1 MNLRLKDNPGLA
13 ALRAACLAMVMPTLF
28 AGAAAGDEA
37 PAGESGEQTRSAPS
51 EIMGKPQTRRYS
63 IGDLLFGSDSE
74 TADELQDAPADEPEV
89 SADAPAP
96 EEPAKTLPD
105 ADPRAEDR
113 ASPAL
118 PLAAAT
124 EPSEPD
130 GEEPVI
136 SDALRELMEIN
147 PVVARVDGDE
157 IRWVEVVASAGD
169 LPLEDEEQ
177 VESLFPALLD
187 RLIDLKLL
195 AKAARRAALDEA
207 EDIRTQ
213 VEIYEDNLIRERLL
227 GDHLKDVVTEEAAH
241 RRYEELV
248 RASDSSQ
255 QIRARHILLPSE
267 EQAWEVIERLDAGS
281 DFAALARNRSVGP
294 SASRGGEL
302 GYFDPGRMVPEFSVA
317 ALALEVGNY
326 SVQPVRTAFGW
337 HVIQLLDH
345 RMCAKRRPRSLCGAF
360 AVRLRWSFSPTRWS
374 PGPRAAARKVR
385 PTRKTDLASC
395 AAAIDHTT
403 FSCPTDALMPEGGN
417 LPSRR

>member
-13 ALRAACLAMVMPTLF
+13 ALRAACLVMVVPTLF

-37 PAGESGEQTRSAPS
+37 PAAESGEQTRSAPS
-51 EIMGKPQTRRYS
+51 EIMGRPQTRRYS
-63 IGDLLFGSDSE
+63 IGDLLFGSDGE
-74 TADELQDAPADEPEV
+74 TEDEPQDAPVYEPEV
-89 SADAPAP
+89 STDPPAP
-96 EEPAKTLPD
+96 EAPAEAPPE

-113 ASPAL
+113 ASPAS
-118 PLAAAT
+118 PPAAGA
-124 EPSEPD
+124 EPG
-130 GEEPVI
+130 GEGPVI

-255 QIRARHILLPSE
+255 QICP
-267 EQAWEVIERLDAGS
+267 
-281 DFAALARNRSVGP
+281 
-294 SASRGGEL
+294 
-302 GYFDPGRMVPEFSVA
+302 
-317 ALALEVGNY
+317 
-326 SVQPVRTAFGW
+326 
-337 HVIQLLDH
+337 
-345 RMCAKRRPRSLCGAF
+345 
-360 AVRLRWSFSPTRWS
+360 
-374 PGPRAAARKVR
+374 ARKMR
-385 PTRKTDLASC
+385 GR
-395 AAAIDHTT
+395 
-403 FSCPTDALMPEGGN
+403 
-417 LPSRR
+417 

>member
-13 ALRAACLAMVMPTLF
+13 ALRAACLAMVVPTLF

-37 PAGESGEQTRSAPS
+37 PAAESGEQTRSAPS
-51 EIMGKPQTRRYS
+51 EIMGQPQTRRYS

-74 TADELQDAPADEPEV
+74 TEDEPQDAPADEPEV
-89 SADAPAP
+89 STDPPAP
-96 EEPAKTLPD
+96 EAPAETPSE
-105 ADPRAEDR
+105 ADPLAEDR
-113 ASPAL
+113 ISP
-118 PLAAAT
+118 
-124 EPSEPD
+124 EPPAGAEPD

-227 GDHLKDVVTEEAAH
+227 SDHLKDVVTEEAAH

-255 QIRARHILLPSE
+255 QIRARHILLASE
-267 EQAWEVIERLDAGS
+267 KEAWDVIDRLDSGS

-317 ALALEVGNY
+317 ALALEVGTY

-345 RMCAKRRPRSLCGAF
+345 RTEGVPAYEEMRESILTQLRQEEAQRFVR
-360 AVRLRWSFSPTRWS
+360 RLRGQASLEFFPDAVE
-374 PGPRAAARKVR
+374 PGAQ
-385 PTRKTDLASC
+385 
-395 AAAIDHTT
+395 
-403 FSCPTDALMPEGGN
+403 GGGAESSADTEN
-417 LPSRR
+417 

>member
-13 ALRAACLAMVMPTLF
+13 ALRAACLAMVVPTFF

-37 PAGESGEQTRSAPS
+37 PAAESGEQTRSVPS

-74 TADELQDAPADEPEV
+74 TEDEPRDAPADEPEV
-89 SADAPAP
+89 TADPPAP
-96 EEPAKTLPD
+96 EEPAEAPPD

-113 ASPAL
+113 ASPAS
-118 PLAAAT
+118 PPAAAA
-124 EPSEPD
+124 EPSEPG
-130 GEEPVI
+130 GEGPVI

-227 GDHLKDVVTEEAAH
+227 SDHLKDVVTEEAAH

-267 EQAWEVIERLDAGS
+267 EDAWEVIERLDAGS

-345 RMCAKRRPRSLCGAF
+345 RMEGVPAYEEMRQSILAQLRQEEAQKFVR
-360 AVRLRWSFSPTRWS
+360 RLRGQASLEFFPDAVE
-374 PGPRAAARKVR
+374 PG
-385 PTRKTDLASC
+385 
-395 AAAIDHTT
+395 
-403 FSCPTDALMPEGGN
+403 PEGGDAESGTDTEN
-417 LPSRR
+417 

>member
-13 ALRAACLAMVMPTLF
+13 ALRAACLVMVVPTLF
-28 AGAAAGDEA
+28 ADAAAGDEA
-37 PAGESGEQTRSAPS
+37 PAAESGEQTRSLPS
-51 EIMGKPQTRRYS
+51 EIMDKPQTRRYS
-63 IGDLLFGSDSE
+63 IGDLLFGPDSE
-74 TADELQDAPADEPEV
+74 TEDAPQDAPADEPEV
-89 SADAPAP
+89 TADPPAP
-96 EEPAKTLPD
+96 EGPAEIPPD
-105 ADPRAEDR
+105 ADPFAEDR
-113 ASPAL
+113 ASPAS
-118 PLAAAT
+118 PPAAGA
-124 EPSEPD
+124 EPG
-130 GEEPVI
+130 GEGPVI

-147 PVVARVDGDE
+147 PVVARVDGED

-195 AKAARRAALDEA
+195 AKAARRATLDEA

-227 GDHLKDVVTEEAAH
+227 SDHLKDVVTEEAAH

-255 QIRARHILLPSE
+255 QIRARHILLASE
-267 EQAWEVIERLDAGS
+267 KEAWDVIDRLDAGS

-317 ALALEVGNY
+317 ALALEVGTY

-345 RMCAKRRPRSLCGAF
+345 RTEGVPAYEEMRQSILAQLRQEEAQRFVR
-360 AVRLRWSFSPTRWS
+360 RLRGQASLEFFPDAVE
-374 PGPRAAARKVR
+374 PG
-385 PTRKTDLASC
+385 
-395 AAAIDHTT
+395 
-403 FSCPTDALMPEGGN
+403 PEGGDAESSADTEN
-417 LPSRR
+417 